1 VNFFF
6 LGDYSPP
13 PPCAVHSHKGP
24 TGPALYSRTEK
35 ISYKKRW
42 AAAVND
48 ITFQLLFQRVTPPI
62 LFSDSIRVTHYIFII
77 YKTAQFHSKPKWNPL
92 WSWCAWSPSSPLHLK
107 SITLD
112 DVSFI
117 PPNFY
122 FIFIQFA
129 ARIWFNKGL
138 VTFLSVRAGRKEIS
152 ILKMF
157 AWHDEFFLS
166 ELVDMFTGRS

>member
-62 LFSDSIRVTHYIFII
+62 LSSDSIRVTHYIFII

-112 DVSFI
+112 DVSWFLK
-117 PPNFY
+117 FY
-122 FIFIQFA
+122 FS
-129 ARIWFNKGL
+129 FNSLLEFDSTRGL
-138 VTFLSVRAGRKEIS
+138 SPFWVYVQVVKKFLFWRCLRDTTNSFS
-152 ILKMF
+152 
-157 AWHDEFFLS
+157 
-166 ELVDMFTGRS
+166 RS